1 MITVFKKIKKLILII
16 LLTTFIIPQTL
27 FAYSNYIVAGGEN
40 IGLQINNN
48 GVIIAGFYKIDDSY
62 PGHEAKLKIGDTI
75 VKSNNTEIKTINDF
89 IESIKN
95 NGDNKNLKLSFKRN
109 NKIMNTNLTVME
121 KDGVI
126 KTGLYVKDM
135 ISGIGT
141 LTFIDPES
149 NIYGALGHEVVETNS
164 GVLLDVKDGKI
175 YNSNVTSIDKSTRGD
190 PGSKDA
196 IVDSNNVYGN
206 INENTKFGI
215 FGNYTK
221 EINKDKLYKVG
232 TYEDIK
238 IGEAKIIT
246 VLDKDIK
253 KEYSINIL
261 KVNNDT
267 NSNKNILFE
276 ITDTE
281 LINKSG
287 GIVQG
292 MSGSPIVQ
300 GSNIIGAV
308 TNVVVNNPKKGYGIL
323 ITTMLKEGEN

>member
-1 MITVFKKIKKLILII
+1 MIIVFKKIKNLILII

-48 GVIIAGFYKIDDSY
+48 GVIIAGFYKIDDTY
-62 PGHEAKLKIGDTI
+62 PGHEANLKIGDTI
-75 VKSNNTEIKTINDF
+75 IKSNNTEVKTINDF
-89 IESIKN
+89 ITSIKN
-95 NGDNKNLKLSFKRN
+95 NKDKILKITFKRN
-109 NKIMNTNLTVME
+109 GKILDTNLTLME

-141 LTFIDPES
+141 LTFIDPKS

-215 FGNYTK
+215 FGNFTK

-246 VLDKDIK
+246 VLDKDLK

-261 KVNNDT
+261 RTNNDT
-267 NSNKNILFE
+267 KSNKNILFE
-276 ITDTE
+276 ITDND
-281 LINKSG
+281 LLNKSG

-292 MSGSPIVQ
+292 MSGSPIIQ
-300 GSNIIGAV
+300 GNTIIGAV
-308 TNVVVNNPKKGYGIL
+308 TNVVVNNPKRGYGVL

>member
-1 MITVFKKIKKLILII
+1 MIIVFKKIKNFILII

-27 FAYSNYIVAGGEN
+27 FAYSDYIIAGGEN

-48 GVIIAGFYKIDDSY
+48 GLIVAGFYKINDTY
-62 PGHEAKLKIGDTI
+62 PGHDANLKVGDTI
-75 VKSNNTEIKTINDF
+75 IKANDVDVKSVDDLVET
-89 IESIKN
+89 IKN
-95 NGDNKNLKLSFKRN
+95 SDKQSLKLTYKRN
-109 NKIMNTNLTVME
+109 NKIINTTLNLVTNDNVT
-121 KDGVI
+121 

-141 LTFIDPES
+141 LTFIDPKS
-149 NIYGALGHEVVETNS
+149 KIYGALGHEVIESNS

-175 YNSNVTSIDKSTRGD
+175 YNSSVTGVDKSSRGN

-196 IVDSNNVYGN
+196 NVDSNNVYGN

-215 FGNYTK
+215 FGNYSK
-221 EINKDKLYKVG
+221 DINNHNLYKVAS
-232 TYEDIK
+232 YNDIK
-238 IGEAKIIT
+238 LGDASIIT

-253 KEYSINIL
+253 KEYKINIL

-267 NSNKNILFE
+267 KSNKNILFE
-276 ITDTE
+276 ITDDV
-281 LINKSG
+281 LINKAG

-292 MSGSPIVQ
+292 MSGSPIIQ
-300 GSNIIGAV
+300 GNNIIGAV
-308 TNVVVNNPKKGYGIL
+308 TNVVINNPKKGYGIL